1 MLDDDNFQTLS
12 DLMSAMLFVFIITL
26 VAYIIN
32 FSANRDLT
40 QSVGTEIVD
49 KDLKVSSLV
58 RAVSHRLSGYAIDH
72 SLDLEN
78 GVISISSDRLGF
90 PAGEHEL
97 SFMAQTAISFVEK
110 AILSEIECKESM
122 HFNSEKC
129 DGEYVAELDTIFVE
143 GHTDNVPFRPR
154 NGLRDNIDLSLLRA
168 ASVIKKFGGS
178 EGNRQIFVPVGY
190 GEAKPVVEHV
200 YPTADS
206 RNRRISLKFT
216 LKRPW
221 RHFVNDQ

>member
-1 MLDDDNFQTLS
+1 MLDDDNFQALS

-40 QSVGTEIVD
+40 QSNGKEIVD
-49 KDLKVSSLV
+49 RNIKVSSLV
-58 RAVSHRLSGYAIDH
+58 QAVSRRLSGYAIDH
-72 SLDLEN
+72 SLDVEN
-78 GVISISSDRLGF
+78 GIISISSDRLGF

-97 SFMAQTAISFVEK
+97 SFMAQATISFVRR
-110 AILSEIECKESM
+110 AILSEIECNESM
-122 HFNSEKC
+122 HFNIEKC

-168 ASVIKKFGGS
+168 ASVIKKFGGT
-178 EGNRQIFVPVGY
+178 EGSRQIFVPVGY
-190 GEAKPVVEHV
+190 GEAKPVIEHV
-200 YPTADS
+200 HPTADAQ
-206 RNRRISLKFT
+206 NRRISLKFT

-221 RHFVNDQ
+221 QHFAND

>member
-122 HFNSEKC
+122 HFNSENATVNMLQNSIQFSWKVTLIMFRS
-129 DGEYVAELDTIFVE
+129 DLETGLETILICHCFAQ
-143 GHTDNVPFRPR
+143 H
-154 NGLRDNIDLSLLRA
+154 L
-168 ASVIKKFGGS
+168 
-178 EGNRQIFVPVGY
+178 
-190 GEAKPVVEHV
+190 
-200 YPTADS
+200 
-206 RNRRISLKFT
+206 
-216 LKRPW
+216 
-221 RHFVNDQ
+221 